1 MDSADWETAE
11 AAFDAEWEQYERREG
26 KEKMAADAGG
36 SREPTASV
44 ATAPK
49 GGSTGFVLDTS
60 GLKKAVVR
68 ETSSD
73 ASAAMGLTEDTAST
87 LAILGVRGASAE
99 ALEDNIMGQV
109 NAAAEAEREAAQKK
123 RSVRELAAARGS
135 RKREAKLARAARQAE
150 RSKHDERVG
159 RLDTEIKALQKQ
171 VVQLERNL
179 AQLEGSREAADKT
192 RRVLAARKT

>member
-36 SREPTASV
+36 SREPTAPV

-123 RSVRELAAARGS
+123 
-135 RKREAKLARAARQAE
+135 LARAARQAE